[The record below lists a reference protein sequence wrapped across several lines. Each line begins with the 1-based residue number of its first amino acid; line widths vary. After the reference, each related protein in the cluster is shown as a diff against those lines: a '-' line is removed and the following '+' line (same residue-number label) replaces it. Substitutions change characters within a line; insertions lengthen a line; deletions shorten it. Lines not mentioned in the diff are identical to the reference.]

1 MAFIFEQIFPANED
15 IIMLLTNTAYWNQKE
30 TFFSRFV
37 IFLYYCKILIK
48 KILAN
53 FPLSQHKELNAH
65 DLCREL
71 PSLTK
76 ERDFKKSL
84 ERERRAKRKRWKV
97 LLLFLS
103 WTIQGAYAGQP
114 NNVTP
119 IVILIDFY
127 CNSY

>member
-1 MAFIFEQIFPANED
+1 
-15 IIMLLTNTAYWNQKE
+15 MLMICAENYPVSPKKD
-30 TFFSRFV
+30 
-37 IFLYYCKILIK
+37 FL
-48 KILAN
+48 
-53 FPLSQHKELNAH
+53 
-65 DLCREL
+65 
-71 PSLTK
+71 
-76 ERDFKKSL
+76 KSL